1 MKIGDRVVAQVN
13 SGSWHPCQVIA
24 IKGDIVVVSGDEE
37 QRRARQSGRRPI
49 GVGLHRHLV
58 RKNNVVKHIDNA

>member
-13 SGSWHPCQVIA
+13 SGSWSPCQVVA

-49 GVGLHRHLV
+49 GVGLHRHMV
-58 RKNNVVKHIDNA
+58 RKTNLVKPIDNA